1 MLCATIVAVFFTS
14 FVQGMTVK
22 PIVEWLKV
30 KKQENKE
37 KTVSQEFV
45 GSYIDHML
53 TGIEVGCSWF
63 IGVFSLIDP
72 YFLII
77 IRFFVQHKFLQ
88 KLFWELF
95 WQVFTSNKII
105 SPGHPEVKT

>member
-53 TGIEVGCSWF
+53 TGIEVGCS
-63 IGVFSLIDP
+63 
-72 YFLII
+72 
-77 IRFFVQHKFLQ
+77 
-88 KLFWELF
+88 
-95 WQVFTSNKII
+95 
-105 SPGHPEVKT
+105 

>member
-1 MLCATIVAVFFTS
+1 
-14 FVQGMTVK
+14 MTVK

-63 IGVFSLIDP
+63 INIF
-72 YFLII
+72 
-77 IRFFVQHKFLQ
+77 
-88 KLFWELF
+88 
-95 WQVFTSNKII
+95 
-105 SPGHPEVKT
+105 